1 MNFDLVIDR
10 LQTILSLPL
19 PGKIGQLT
27 MSPLPVDESRFGN
40 PLRADHRKGAVMM
53 LFYPDGKNCFVP
65 FIKRQ
70 PYDGVHSGQISFPG
84 GKMDPEDKN
93 LEQTALRETEEE
105 IGVLHK
111 DIRIL
116 GKLSDLY
123 IPPSNFL
130 VSPYI
135 GYMEEKPAFQPDPFE
150 VNRII
155 ECSFPYLLD
164 KKIRKRGAVSLST
177 GQKVVAPY
185 FEIDNELV
193 WGATAMILGELTYLW
208 ENS

>member
-1 MNFDLVIDR
+1 MNFDLIINR

-27 MSPLPVDESRFGN
+27 MSPLPIDESRFGN
-40 PLRADHRKGAVMM
+40 PIRTDHRKGAVMV
-53 LFYPDGKNCFVP
+53 LFYPDGENCFVP

-84 GKMDPEDKN
+84 GKMDPEDKD

-105 IGVLHK
+105 IGILHK

-135 GYMEEKPAFQPDPFE
+135 GFMEEKPAFEPDPYE

-164 KKIRKRGAVSLST
+164 KKIRKRGAVNLST
-177 GQKVVAPY
+177 GQKVEAPY